1 MAFDSP
7 NIQRVDPYSRMAD
20 RVAPTEH
27 QRDRRRRHDH
37 DSHEEPKDFVELH
50 DPAPSEDD
58 AALESDSSDGEAR
71 TDLDISI

>member
-27 QRDRRRRHDH
+27 QRDRRRRHDQESQ
-37 DSHEEPKDFVELH
+37 DEPTDVVELH
-50 DPAPSEDD
+50 DPAPPEDEDSLQSEPD
-58 AALESDSSDGEAR
+58 DGEAKS
-71 TDLDISI
+71 DLDISI